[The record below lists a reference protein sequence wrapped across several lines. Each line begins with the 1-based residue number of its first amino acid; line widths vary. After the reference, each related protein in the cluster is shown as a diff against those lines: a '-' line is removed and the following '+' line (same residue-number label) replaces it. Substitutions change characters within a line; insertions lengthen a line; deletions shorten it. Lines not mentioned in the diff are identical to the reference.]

1 MAHAG
6 ASVDVVVAEAR
17 AHQLLYDVGLLVGA
31 ARRGDAADRVA
42 AILRLNA
49 LEFRGRVADRFFP
62 RDFAPGI
69 GDLRA
74 DHGLDDAVRMGSVP
88 NRDASLDAGVPV
100 VGMAV
105 HVRHHAY
112 HFLALHLGAERAA
125 HAAVGAGRGDAVL
138 GLTLLDQGF
147 LGKGCGGA
155 GLHAG
160 AAGNALRIHE
170 GYVLARG
177 HRGLETAVLDGQ
189 RKGALLLI
197 ADAHAAPA
205 NDALAGIEGKIR
217 IARVLLDAQV
227 IGSLV
232 AVAHFAN

>member
-6 ASVDVVVAEAR
+6 ASVDIVVAEAR

-74 DHGLDDAVRMGSVP
+74 DHGLEDTIRMGSVP
-88 NRDASLDAGVPV
+88 NRKASLDAGVPV
-100 VGMAV
+100 GGMAV

-112 HFLALHLGAERAA
+112 PFLALHLAA
-125 HAAVGAGRGDAVL
+125 GPATHSAVGARRGDPVL
-138 GLTLLDQGF
+138 G
-147 LGKGCGGA
+147 
-155 GLHAG
+155 
-160 AAGNALRIHE
+160 
-170 GYVLARG
+170 
-177 HRGLETAVLDGQ
+177 
-189 RKGALLLI
+189 
-197 ADAHAAPA
+197 
-205 NDALAGIEGKIR
+205 
-217 IARVLLDAQV
+217 
-227 IGSLV
+227 
-232 AVAHFAN
+232 